1 MSGHSKWAS
10 IKRQKGVADTKRGA
24 IFTKLAREIM
34 VAARDGGGDP
44 SANFRL
50 RLAIDK
56 ARSNNMP
63 TDNIDRAI
71 KKGTGEG
78 EATNVDELTFEA
90 YGPHGVALLL
100 EVMTDNRNRSVAEIR
115 SVLTRSGGSLA
126 ETGAVAWQFDSKGV
140 ITAEGSG
147 LDAEAVFLTAADS
160 GADDVESTDS
170 TIEIYTPPD
179 RLQAVRSALEAEDVP
194 IASAELSLIP
204 KVTIA
209 LNDKPARQV
218 LKLLEMLDDLD
229 DVHRVSSNADFPED
243 VIAEYRT

>member
-10 IKRQKGVADTKRGA
+10 IKRQKGVADAKRGA

-44 SANFRL
+44 SVNFRL

-56 ARSNNMP
+56 ARTNNMP

-78 EATNVDELTFEA
+78 EATQVDELTFEA

-140 ITAEGSG
+140 ITAEASG

-160 GADDVESTDS
+160 GADDVESTDG

-179 RLQAVRSALEAEDVP
+179 RLEAVRSALEAENVP

-204 KVTIA
+204 KVTVA

>member
-10 IKRQKGVADTKRGA
+10 IKRQKGVADAKRGA
-24 IFTKLAREIM
+24 LFTKLAREIM

-56 ARSNNMP
+56 ARSDNMP
-63 TDNIDRAI
+63 TDNIDRAV

-78 EATNVDELTFEA
+78 EATQVDEMTFEA

-140 ITAEGSG
+140 ITAEASG

-160 GADDVESTDS
+160 GADDIESTEN

-179 RLQAVRSALEAEDVP
+179 RLEAVRRALVAEDVP

-204 KVTIA
+204 KVTVA
-209 LNDKPARQV
+209 LNDKPAHQV

-229 DVHRVSSNADFPED
+229 DVHRVSSNADFPNE
-243 VIAEYRT
+243 VIADYRN